1 MGDEPQMR
9 SPDHQQ
15 QKLFFYVSAESRVP
29 ANHPLRPV
37 KAMVEE
43 ALEAL
48 DGKFQKMYS
57 STGRPSIPPERLLK
71 ALLLQI
77 LYTIRSER
85 SLMEH
90 IHFNI
95 LFRWFVGLTIDEPV
109 WDHSTFSKN
118 RDRLIEADIAV
129 SFLEAVLERA
139 EEEGL
144 LSRDHFSVDGTLL
157 EAWASLKSFRPKDE
171 PPPPPES
178 PSSSGEGRNPEVDF
192 HGEKRSNK
200 THASTTDPESRLAKK
215 GKGKEA
221 KLCYTGH
228 ILTENRNG
236 LVVEA
241 CVTQST
247 GTCEREAAE
256 EMLSETT
263 GEHRK
268 TVGADKGYDTK
279 DFVEKC
285 RQMKVTPHVAQKTK
299 SSAIDGRTTCH
310 AGYGVSQ
317 RKRKRIE
324 EVFGWAK
331 TVGCLRKLHHRGTRM
346 VEWIFTFT
354 VAAYNL
360 VRMRNLGVE

>member
-1 MGDEPQMR
+1 MGDETQMR

-15 QKLFFYVSAESRVP
+15 QKLFFYFSLESRVP

-37 KAMVEE
+37 KVLVEE
-43 ALEAL
+43 AMKAL
-48 DGKFQKMYS
+48 NAKFQKMYS

-85 SLMEH
+85 ALVEH
-90 IHFNI
+90 IHFNL
-95 LFRWFVGLTIDEPV
+95 LFRWFVGLSIDEPV

-118 RDRLIEADIAV
+118 RDRLIDADIAV
-129 SFLEAVLERA
+129 SFLHAVLAKA

-144 LSRDHFSVDGTLL
+144 LSGDHFSVDGTLL
-157 EAWASLKSFRPKDE
+157 EAWASMKSFRPKDE
-171 PPPPPES
+171 PPSPPD
-178 PSSSGEGRNPEVDF
+178 SSAEGRNPEVDF
-192 HGEKRSNK
+192 HGEKRSND
-200 THASTTDPESRLAKK
+200 THASTTDPDARLAKK

-228 ILTENRNG
+228 IVTENRNG
-236 LVVEA
+236 LVVDA
-241 CVTQST
+241 SVTQST

-256 EMLSETT
+256 EMLSQTS

-268 TVGADKGYDTK
+268 TVGADKAYDTK

-285 RQMKVTPHVAQKTK
+285 RQMNVTPHVAQKAK
-299 SSAIDGRTTCH
+299 NSAIDARTTRH
-310 AGYGVSQ
+310 AGYKVSQ
-317 RKRKRIE
+317 RKRKKIE
-324 EVFGWAK
+324 EVFGWTK
-331 TVGCLRKLHHRGTRM
+331 TVGGLRKLHHRGTRM
-346 VEWIFTFT
+346 VEWVFTFT

-360 VRMRNLGVE
+360 VRMRTLGVV

>member
-1 MGDEPQMR
+1 MR
-9 SPDHQQ
+9 TPDHPQ
-15 QKLFFYVSAESRVP
+15 QKLFFYFSAESRIP

-37 KAMVEE
+37 KVMVEE
-43 ALEAL
+43 CMKAL
-48 DGKFQKMYS
+48 DEKFRKMYS
-57 STGRPSIPPERLLK
+57 SAGRPSIPPERLLK

-90 IHFNI
+90 IDFNI
-95 LFRWFVGLTIDEPV
+95 LFRWFVGLSIDEPV

-118 RDRLIEADIAV
+118 RDRLIEANIAL
-129 SFLEAVLERA
+129 SFLDVVLAKA

-144 LSRDHFSVDGTLL
+144 LSKEHFSVDGTLL
-157 EAWASLKSFRPKDE
+157 EAWASLKSFRPKDD
-171 PPPPPES
+171 PPPP
-178 PSSSGEGRNPEVDF
+178 SGGGGNPEVDF
-192 HGEKRSNK
+192 HGEKRSND
-200 THASTTDPESRLAKK
+200 THASTTDPDARLAKK

-236 LVVEA
+236 LVVDA

-247 GTCEREAAE
+247 GTCEREAAQ
-256 EMLSETT
+256 EMLAETT

-279 DFVEKC
+279 DFVGKC
-285 RQMKVTPHVAQKTK
+285 RDLKVTPHVAQKAK
-299 SSAIDGRTTCH
+299 GSGIDGRTTCH
-310 AGYGVSQ
+310 TGYDVSQ

-324 EVFGWAK
+324 EVFGWGK
-331 TVGCLRKLHHRGTRM
+331 TVGPLRKLHHRGVKT
-346 VEWIFTFT
+346 VEWVFTFT
-354 VAAYNL
+354 VAVYNL
-360 VRMRNLGVE
+360 VRMRNLGVA